1 MKKIIREVKSD
12 KFRLVFF
19 IEDLATI
26 NRDDERSLTKQPV
39 FFFCILTAT
48 PGILFLF
55 RTTHVVSSNASS
67 TRKQSVDHV

>member
-39 FFFCILTAT
+39 FFFLYFD
-48 PGILFLF
+48 G
-55 RTTHVVSSNASS
+55 NAWDPFSFS
-67 TRKQSVDHV
+67 DDTCSFE